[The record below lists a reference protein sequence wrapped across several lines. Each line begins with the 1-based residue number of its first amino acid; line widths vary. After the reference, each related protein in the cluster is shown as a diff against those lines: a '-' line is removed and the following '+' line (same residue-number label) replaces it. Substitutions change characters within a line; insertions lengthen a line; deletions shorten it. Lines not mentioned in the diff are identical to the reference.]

1 MRTQSA
7 ISGVLIIDKAGG
19 MTSHDVVQYFRRLFD
34 TSKVGH
40 LGTLDPMATGVLP
53 LCIGK
58 ATRVGQF
65 FATSP
70 KEYIGEIR
78 FGFATTTY
86 DREGTPTTPEVPFVR
101 SREEVTSAMSE
112 LTGSLEQKPPA
123 YSAKKVGGVR
133 SHDSARRGE
142 VVENAPIRVEVS
154 VFEVTAFAP
163 PSVQF
168 RVVCGGGTYVRSL
181 AHDLGQ
187 RLGCGAHLSSL
198 RRLRSGDFGIEGAVR
213 MESADVSNL
222 TPLDEL
228 FVHWPSRVVS
238 GLEERRVRQ
247 GNPIPSEEMTGLVRI
262 LNNQG
267 QFLAV
272 AAVESGWARP
282 RVVLTSGTSVE
293 AGGASLHMA
302 ENGI

>member
-1 MRTQSA
+1 MN
-7 ISGVLIIDKAGG
+7 GVLIIDKPGG

-65 FATSP
+65 FSTSP

-86 DREGTPTTPEVPFVR
+86 DREGPPTGPEVPFLS
-101 SREEVTSAMSE
+101 SREEVLAVMAE
-112 LTGSLEQKPPA
+112 LTGSLDQTPPA
-123 YSAKKVGGVR
+123 FSAKKIGGVR

-142 VVENAPIRVEVS
+142 MVENAPIRVEVS
-154 VFEVTAFAP
+154 VFEVTEFAP
-163 PSVQF
+163 PFIQF

-198 RRLRSGDFGIEGAVR
+198 RRLRSGDFGIEESVR
-213 MESADVSNL
+213 MESAGASNITRL
-222 TPLDEL
+222 EKL
-228 FVHWPSRVVS
+228 FLHWPSLIVS

-247 GNPIPSEEMTGLVRI
+247 GNPIPAEEMTGFARI

-267 QFLAV
+267 EFLAV

-282 RVVLTSGTSVE
+282 RVVLTSVTSVE
-293 AGGASLHMA
+293 AGGASIHIA

>member
-1 MRTQSA
+1 
-7 ISGVLIIDKAGG
+7 
-19 MTSHDVVQYFRRLFD
+19 
-34 TSKVGH
+34 
-40 LGTLDPMATGVLP
+40 MATGVLP

-86 DREGTPTTPEVPFVR
+86 DREGTPTGPEVPFVS
-101 SREEVTSAMSE
+101 SREEVLAAMAG
-112 LTGSLEQKPPA
+112 LTGSLDQTPPA
-123 YSAKKVGGVR
+123 FSAKKIGGVR

-154 VFEVTAFAP
+154 VFEVTAFTP
-163 PSVQF
+163 PSIQF

-198 RRLRSGDFGIEGAVR
+198 RRLRSGDFGIEAAVR
-213 MESADVSNL
+213 MESAGASDV
-222 TPLDEL
+222 TRLDEL
-228 FVHWPSRVVS
+228 FLHWPSRIVS

-247 GNPIPSEEMTGLVRI
+247 GNPIPSEEMTGFVRI

-267 QFLAV
+267 EFLAV

-282 RVVLTSGTSVE
+282 RVVLTSMTSVE

>member
-1 MRTQSA
+1 MNG
-7 ISGVLIIDKAGG
+7 ILIIDKPGG

-86 DREGTPTTPEVPFVR
+86 DREGTPTSPEVPFQS
-101 SREEVTSAMSE
+101 SREEVVAAMAE
-112 LTGSLEQKPPA
+112 LTGTFQQTPPA
-123 YSAKKVGGVR
+123 FSAKKIGGVR

-142 VVENAPIRVEVS
+142 AVENAPVRVEVS
-154 VFEVTAFAP
+154 IFEATGFAP
-163 PSVQF
+163 PSVPF

-181 AHDLGQ
+181 AHDLG
-187 RLGCGAHLSSL
+187 RKLGCGAHLNSL
-198 RRLRSGDFGIEGAVR
+198 RRLRSGDFGIEQSVVMELAGA
-213 MESADVSNL
+213 SNI
-222 TPLDEL
+222 TPLDQL
-228 FVHWPSRVVS
+228 FLDWPSLIVS

-247 GNPIPSEEMTGLVRI
+247 GNPIPAEGTTGFARI
-262 LNNQG
+262 FNNQG
-267 QFLAV
+267 EFLAV

-282 RVVLTSGTSVE
+282 RVVLTSVTSVE

>member
-1 MRTQSA
+1 MNG
-7 ISGVLIIDKAGG
+7 ILIIDKPGG

-70 KEYIGEIR
+70 KEYVGEIR
-78 FGFATTTY
+78 FGYATTTY
-86 DREGTPTTPEVPFVR
+86 DREGTPTGPELPFIS
-101 SREEVTSAMSE
+101 SREEVVAAMCE

-123 YSAKKVGGVR
+123 YSAKKIGGVR

-142 VVENAPIRVEVS
+142 RVENAPIRVEVN
-154 VFEVTAFAP
+154 VFEVTEFAP
-163 PSVQF
+163 PSVRF

-187 RLGCGAHLSSL
+187 KLKCGAHLSSL
-198 RRLRSGDFGIEGAVR
+198 RRLRSGDFGIGEAVVMERAGA
-213 MESADVSNL
+213 SDITGLNK
-222 TPLDEL
+222 L
-228 FVHWPSRVVS
+228 FLHWPARIVS

-247 GNPIPSEEMTGLVRI
+247 GNPITSEETNGFVRI

-267 QFLAV
+267 EFLAV

-282 RVVLTSGTSVE
+282 RVVLTSGASIE
-293 AGGASLHMA
+293 AGGASLRMA

>member
-1 MRTQSA
+1 MNG
-7 ISGVLIIDKAGG
+7 ILIIDKPGG
-19 MTSHDVVQYFRRLFD
+19 MTSHDVVQFFRKRFD

-86 DREGTPTTPEVPFVR
+86 DREGTPLGPEVPFVNT
-101 SREEVTSAMSE
+101 REEVVAAMAE
-112 LTGSLEQKPPA
+112 LTGSLDQTPPA
-123 YSAKKVGGVR
+123 FSAKKIGGVR

-154 VFEVTAFAP
+154 VFEVTEFAP
-163 PSVQF
+163 PSIQF

-198 RRLRSGDFGIEGAVR
+198 RRLRSGDFGIEEAVR
-213 MESADVSNL
+213 MESAGASDI
-222 TPLDEL
+222 TGLDKL
-228 FVHWPSRVVS
+228 FLHWPSLIVS

-247 GNPIPSEEMTGLVRI
+247 GNPIPSEEMTGFARI

-267 QFLAV
+267 EFLAV

-282 RVVLTSGTSVE
+282 RVVLTSMTSVE

>member
-1 MRTQSA
+1 MN
-7 ISGVLIIDKAGG
+7 GVLIIDKPGG
-19 MTSHDVVQYFRRLFD
+19 MTSHDVVQYFRKQFD

-58 ATRVGQF
+58 ATRVGQY

-86 DREGTPTTPEVPFVR
+86 DREGTPTGPEVPFVS
-101 SREEVTSAMSE
+101 SREEVLAVMAG
-112 LTGSLEQKPPA
+112 LTGSLEQTPPA
-123 YSAKKVGGVR
+123 FSAKKIGGVR

-142 VVENAPIRVEVS
+142 AVENAPVRVEVS
-154 VFEVTAFAP
+154 VFEVTAFVP
-163 PSVQF
+163 PSIQF

-198 RRLRSGDFGIEGAVR
+198 RRLRSGAFGIEEAVP
-213 MESADVSNL
+213 MESAGASNM
-222 TPLDEL
+222 TPLDKL
-228 FVHWPSRVVS
+228 FLHWPSRIVS

-247 GNPIPSEEMTGLVRI
+247 GNPIPSEEMTGFVRI

-267 QFLAV
+267 EFLAV

-282 RVVLTSGTSVE
+282 RVVLTSVTSVI
-293 AGGASLHMA
+293 AGGASMHMA